1 MDKRKDNNPHRTAE
15 AKGALDAENR
25 RPLSEC
31 PYKAPQFRN
40 SWLRGYQ
47 KAQQL
52 DFFEGNNG

>member
-15 AKGALDAENR
+15 AKGAQDAENR

-47 KAQQL
+47 KAKQL
-52 DFFEGNNG
+52 DLF